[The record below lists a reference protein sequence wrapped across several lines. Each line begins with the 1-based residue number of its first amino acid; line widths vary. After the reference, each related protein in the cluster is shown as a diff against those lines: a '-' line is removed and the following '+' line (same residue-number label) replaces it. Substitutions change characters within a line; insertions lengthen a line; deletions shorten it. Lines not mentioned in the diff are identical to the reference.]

1 MTARLLAVDTETTG
15 LRSKEGHRI
24 VEIGCVELRN
34 NVPTGKTWHAFVNP
48 QRNIPE
54 KARQIHG
61 ISEAFLADK
70 PTFAEIAVSLL
81 EFLED
86 SPLLF
91 HNAGFDLGFLD
102 AELGMAGHPGVS
114 SSGREIL
121 DTMKLAGGFV
131 SLDNLC
137 RRHGIDLAVRRHR
150 HGALIDAQLLADVY
164 IEMTGGRQGSFLLN
178 TISAS
183 AGGQAEELERQTWPV
198 RQYAPTEHERQA
210 HESMLEC
217 IADPIWKKYLD

>member
-15 LRSKEGHRI
+15 LRPEEGHRI

-34 NVPTGKTWHAFVNP
+34 NVPTGRTWHAFVNP

-70 PTFAEIAVSLL
+70 PTFAEVATSLL

-102 AELGMAGHPGVS
+102 TELSVSGHSGV

-121 DTMKLAGGFV
+121 DTMELAGGFV

-164 IEMTGGRQGSFLLN
+164 IEMTGGRQGSFLLD

-183 AGGQAEELERQTWPV
+183 AGGQAEELEKQTWPV
-198 RQYAPTEHERQA
+198 RQYAPTEDERQA
-210 HESMLEC
+210 HETMLER
-217 IADPIWKKYLD
+217 IVNPIWKKYLD